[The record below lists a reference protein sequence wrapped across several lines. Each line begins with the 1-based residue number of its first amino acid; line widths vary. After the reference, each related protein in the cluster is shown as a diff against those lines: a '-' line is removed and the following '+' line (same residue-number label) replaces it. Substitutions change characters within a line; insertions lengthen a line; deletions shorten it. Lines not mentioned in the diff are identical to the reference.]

1 MHSYHRSRFR
11 RAAGGLIPRIAAL
24 VAIQVICAAVRA
36 GETTTSPPLPRP
48 QDELWLVSSR
58 ALGCCDLWQ
67 QVAHLQYWRYDR
79 EHCWT
84 KASLDEMSATDDPQD
99 VTTIFVHGNRIS
111 QEEAFE
117 RGWSA
122 YRELVRCAD
131 ERPVRFV
138 IWSWPSEAVHGPV
151 NDARV
156 KACRTDPAAFH
167 LAWFV
172 DQLSA
177 DIPVSF
183 WGHSFGARVVT
194 GALHLLG
201 GGAIGGNRLD
211 GRLRPTRQPM
221 QVVAVAAALDN
232 DWLLPGHRHGKAL
245 SQMAAVLLVNNGCD
259 MLLKRY
265 RRIYADHGHE
275 QALGYAG
282 FNTLLLPA
290 ADAAKITQIDA
301 CCQVGK
307 HHTLDGY
314 LASPYLMARMRPY
327 LQFTAAQTPPTAHP
341 EIATRRPMK
350 DALSSRSE

>member
-1 MHSYHRSRFR
+1 M
-11 RAAGGLIPRIAAL
+11 L
-24 VAIQVICAAVRA
+24 VAIQIICAAARA
-36 GETTTSPPLPRP
+36 GETVTSPALPRP

-58 ALGCCDLWQ
+58 SLGCCDLRQ

-84 KASLDEMSATDDPQD
+84 KASLDELSATDDPTG

-111 QEEAFE
+111 HEEAFD

-122 YRELVRCAD
+122 YCALTRCAD
-131 ERPVRFV
+131 GRPVRFV

-156 KACRTDPAAFH
+156 KAWRTDSAAFY

-172 DQLSA
+172 DRLSA
-177 DIPVSF
+177 DVPVSF

-201 GGAIGGNRLD
+201 GAIGDNRLD
-211 GRLRPTRQPM
+211 QRLHPARPPM
-221 QVVAVAAALDN
+221 QVVTAAAAVDN
-232 DWLLPGHRHGKAL
+232 DWLLQGHCHSRAL
-245 SQMAAVLLVNNGCD
+245 SQMASVLLVNNGCD

-282 FNTLLLPA
+282 VNTSLLPA

-307 HHTLDGY
+307 QHTFDGY
-314 LASPYLMARMRPY
+314 LASPYLLARMRPY
-327 LQFTAAQTPPTAHP
+327 LLFTTGKTLPEALP
-341 EIATRRPMK
+341 EIAAQPPME
-350 DALSSRSE
+350 DALGARSE